1 MRISS
6 IAATTGLVLILA
18 AAPCSAQQEA
28 QTIGKLAT
36 LFENVFGPKGL
47 VVNSEQVL
55 PDGSTHSAHFNSA
68 FQSEFTQFDVAL
80 VSQLTALPLPSPA
93 SGFTYAFDP
102 TTGTFRRTT
111 QSFGPILS
119 DRAETIGR
127 GRLSVGVNY
136 QYFSFDSIQG
146 VDLSAVPAVFT
157 HDDFQL
163 GGGRLDVVTT
173 TNTVEASVAQWTGA
187 ITYGLTDR
195 VDVSLAVPVVR
206 TALSVLSNAQILR
219 IGTRDPAIHFFAD
232 PTAPGGFGDR
242 RQFTATGSASGVGDL
257 IVRVKA
263 NAVQEGRRALA
274 AGLDVRLPT
283 GDEKDLLGAGAIG
296 VKPFFVFSSNVGRLS
311 PRVNLSYL
319 WNGKSVLAGDINTGA
334 KGDLPDQVSYVVGT
348 DIGMSDRFSLAIDFL
363 GQHVFDS
370 PLLSERTFVTGGAEP
385 RSLPD
390 IGFRTGPID
399 AISGSAG
406 LKINVAPH
414 ILANFNLRFFISG
427 GGLRDRVTPLV
438 GIEIGS

>member
-6 IAATTGLVLILA
+6 IAATAGLALTLT
-18 AAPCSAQQEA
+18 AAPCSAQEPQ
-28 QTIGKLAT
+28 IVGKLAT

-47 VVNSEQVL
+47 VVNSEALL

-80 VSQLTALPLPSPA
+80 VSQLTSLPLPSPA

-102 TTGTFRRTT
+102 STGTFRRTT

-127 GRLSVGVNY
+127 GRLSVGFSY
-136 QYFSFDSIQG
+136 QYFSFDSIEG
-146 VDLSAVPAVFT
+146 VDLSAIPAVFT

-163 GGGRLDVVTT
+163 GGGRLDVITT
-173 TNTVEASVAQWTGA
+173 TNTVEASVGQWTGA

-195 VDVSLAVPVVR
+195 LDLSLAVPVVR
-206 TALSVLSNAQILR
+206 TSLNVLSNARILR
-219 IGTRDPAIHFFAD
+219 IGTTDPKVHFFED
-232 PTAPGGFGDR
+232 PTAPGGFGDT
-242 RQFTATGSASGVGDL
+242 RQFTASGSASGVGDL

-274 AGLDVRLPT
+274 VGVDVRLPT
-283 GDEKDLLGAGAIG
+283 GDEKDLLGSGTIG

-334 KGDLPDQVSYVVGT
+334 KGDLPDQLSYIVGT
-348 DIGMSDRFSLAIDFL
+348 DVGMSDRFSLAIDFL

-370 PLLSERTFVTGGAEP
+370 PLLSERTFVTGGAVP
-385 RSLPD
+385 QSLPD

-414 ILANFNLRFFISG
+414 ILVNFNLRYFIAG

-438 GIEIGS
+438 GVEIGS